1 MFYQLYTIHGCVCGR
16 SLPSVY
22 CIIAGKSQDI
32 YGQMFDIILN
42 HVSQRPMS
50 ITIDFEKSV
59 ENVIKQ
65 QLPTTTISFCFFHFK
80 QNLWKQIQVSVG

>member
-1 MFYQLYTIHGCVCGR
+1 
-16 SLPSVY
+16 VY
-22 CIIAGKSQDI
+22 CSIAGKSQDI
-32 YGQMFDIILN
+32 YDQMFDIILK
-42 HVSQRPMS
+42 HVSQRPQS

-80 QNLWKQIQVSVG
+80 QNLWKQIQVSES